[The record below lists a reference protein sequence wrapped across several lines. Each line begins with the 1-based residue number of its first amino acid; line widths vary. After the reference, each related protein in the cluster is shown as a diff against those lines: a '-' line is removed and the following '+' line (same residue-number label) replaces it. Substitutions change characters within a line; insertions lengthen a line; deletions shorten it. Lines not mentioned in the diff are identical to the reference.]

1 MITYFDNYIGSDFSD
16 NYWFDEASV
25 IASDLLSDFS
35 ILDWQNLE
43 KIIGYKDQY
52 WIEKLS
58 YILGDFDN
66 HYSINILLEILTK
79 DDDISIYALHSLN
92 EIIRKNNVLSTE
104 NTIKFQNLLLKL
116 RNHRNKSKIN
126 DIILE
131 DVIET
136 ISNLID

>member
-131 DVIET
+131 DIIET